1 MYASSFTLRCKS
13 TPTGGDFKIKKEKC
27 RSIRNISALLRLYF
41 LHINYLCKVF
51 IKLFFTVKNARFN
64 LSFLLKISLVSAMG
78 GLLFGYDYVVI
89 GGAKPF
95 YERFF
100 DIASS
105 AGLQAWAMSSA
116 LIGCIVG
123 AIVSGFVS
131 DKFGRKK
138 SLLGSAFL
146 FITASLGTG
155 MAGSFGMFAC
165 FRILGGMGIGLASA
179 LSPMYIAEITPAPL
193 RGRFVSLNQMTIVIG
208 ILLAQIV
215 NLMIAEKVPGEAT
228 DSFIAASWNGQMG
241 WRWMFWACAIPS
253 ILFFL
258 FTFFIPESPRWLLK
272 AGKPEAAFPVLEKI
286 GGNLYARQE
295 TDNIKASLNDTSD
308 KTDFKALFN
317 PVFAPILIIGIVL
330 AVLQQWCGINVV
342 FNYAEE
348 IFSAAGY
355 GVSDTLFNIVVTGSV
370 NLIFTFVAM
379 FTVDRLGRKKLMVF
393 GAGGLTLNFLLL
405 GSAFFFHLKG
415 IAVLVLVVAA
425 IAIYAMSLAP
435 IVWVILSEIFPN
447 RIRSAAMAS
456 ATFALWVACFVLT
469 YTFPLLNK
477 SLGAA
482 GTFWVYSAICLSGFI
497 FIAIKLPETKG
508 KSLEEIENVLIKNGK
523 SV

>member
-1 MYASSFTLRCKS
+1 MEDKKYNFT
-13 TPTGGDFKIKKEKC
+13 F
-27 RSIRNISALLRLYF
+27 LLR
-41 LHINYLCKVF
+41 
-51 IKLFFTVKNARFN
+51 
-64 LSFLLKISLVSAMG
+64 ISLVSAMG

-105 AGLQAWAMSSA
+105 TNLQAWAMSSA
-116 LIGCIVG
+116 LVGCIVG
-123 AIVSGFVS
+123 AVVSGFVS

-138 SLLGSAFL
+138 SLLASAFL
-146 FITASLGTG
+146 FIVASLGTG
-155 MAGSFGMFAC
+155 LAGNFSIFVC
-165 FRILGGMGIGLASA
+165 FRMLGGIGIGLASA
-179 LSPMYIAEITPAPL
+179 LSPMYIAEITPSEI

-215 NLMIAEKVPGEAT
+215 NMLIADKVPDGAS
-228 DSFIAASWNGQMG
+228 DSFIAASWNGQIG
-241 WRWMFWACAIPS
+241 WRWMFWACGVPAV
-253 ILFFL
+253 LFFL

-272 AGKPEAAFPVLEKI
+272 VGKTEAAFPVLEKV
-286 GGNLYARQE
+286 GGNKYAQQE
-295 TDNIKASLNDTSD
+295 VNNIKASLNDVSE
-308 KTDFKALFN
+308 KVDFKALFN
-317 PVFAPILIIGIVL
+317 PVFAPVLILGIVL
-330 AVLQQWCGINVV
+330 AVLQQWCGINTV

-348 IFSAAGY
+348 IFAAAGY

-379 FTVDRLGRKKLMVF
+379 FTVDKWGRKKLMIF
-393 GAGGLTLNFLLL
+393 GSIGLALNFILL

-415 IAVLVLVVAA
+415 VAVLALVVTA
-425 IAIYAMSLAP
+425 IAIYSMSLAP

-447 RIRSAAMAS
+447 RIRGAAMAL
-456 ATFALWVACFVLT
+456 ATFALWIACFVLT

-482 GTFWVYSAICLSGFI
+482 GTFWVYSGVCILGFI
-497 FIAIKLPETKG
+497 FIALKLPETKG
-508 KSLEEIENVLIKNGK
+508 KSLEEIENDTLSIMN
-523 SV
+523 